1 MRQKIVHGEFAPG
14 QRLSEAALSEHL
26 QISRNTL
33 REVFRLLTKEGL
45 LRHEPNRGVSVAVP
59 SIASIIDIY
68 RVRRLIRVSGDGPGL
83 PRNPAIQHMRRAVE
97 AGQTCRDNAD
107 WQGVGTANMEFHMA
121 IVELADSERLNTM
134 FAHLLAEL
142 RLAFGL
148 LNDPEFLHAPYVE
161 MNVKILEL
169 FEAGKLAEAAA
180 ALNDYL
186 VHSER
191 IVLAVYARRISDGGQ
206 PKVATRH
213 QRAAFGSEPVQRRG
227 RGQAFSA
234 KRRPL
239 RAHRLPRTMLF
250 LWPPAARAPAWPK
263 PCLAYRVARSQ
274 LGQRRHMDES
284 STRLAGLRAAILRG
298 GLCQMV
304 HQRIKTWLHTKVPAV
319 LDTDAG
325 MPSVRRLRT
334 MALMGSVEK

>member
-1 MRQKIVHGEFAPG
+1 MKDPRQERLGRLQREYHRSHQWRLGPGGLFVPHSYAEVKPDALSWWDDVGFILNGRRVIVWWRHPRYVYHDALEEQASEQAGEFPFDDWLMKGAIPSYRKVG
-14 QRLSEAALSEHL
+14 RS
-26 QISRNTL
+26 ISRNTL

-68 RVRRLIRVSGDGPGL
+68 RVRRLIECQAMAQAY

-206 PKVATRH
+206 PK
-213 QRAAFGSEPVQRRG
+213 
-227 RGQAFSA
+227 
-234 KRRPL
+234 
-239 RAHRLPRTMLF
+239 
-250 LWPPAARAPAWPK
+250 
-263 PCLAYRVARSQ
+263 
-274 LGQRRHMDES
+274 
-284 STRLAGLRAAILRG
+284 
-298 GLCQMV
+298 
-304 HQRIKTWLHTKVPAV
+304 
-319 LDTDAG
+319 
-325 MPSVRRLRT
+325 
-334 MALMGSVEK
+334 